1 MRAFT
6 RAEKCRLEGI
16 TEARHMSEENQ
27 NENTKTGSRKEG
39 KQSRNQ
45 WPLEGLFCEGDR
57 VTLVTISC
65 YKCCGNQQ
73 SLTF

>member
-1 MRAFT
+1 
-6 RAEKCRLEGI
+6 
-16 TEARHMSEENQ
+16 MSEENQ